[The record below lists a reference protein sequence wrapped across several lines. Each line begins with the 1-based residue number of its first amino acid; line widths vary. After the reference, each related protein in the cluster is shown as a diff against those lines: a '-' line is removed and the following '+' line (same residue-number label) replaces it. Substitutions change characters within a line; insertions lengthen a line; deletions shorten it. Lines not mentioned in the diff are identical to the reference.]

1 VAIELEQVGLAV
13 KLFLTYSK
21 QQILQMYSD
30 VAYFGDGNYGLA
42 AASCGYFGI
51 RPRALSWPEA
61 ALLAGL
67 VQGPSADDPLQHPV
81 RARRREEHVFGRLVA
96 TGKLTQPQASAA
108 LAQPMTRL
116 VADAGAG
123 NRCAA

>member
-1 VAIELEQVGLAV
+1 MSRTSATVTTAWPPPVAVTSGSA
-13 KLFLTYSK
+13 
-21 QQILQMYSD
+21 
-30 VAYFGDGNYGLA
+30 
-42 AASCGYFGI
+42 
-51 RPRALSWPEA
+51 RALSWPEA